1 MERHPFVFEQIPLS
15 VPSGSGTAPT
25 VHHAVAGDTASGR
38 SAPQGSPDEPR
49 MTGTPHHAGYR
60 PVSETLPGGI
70 CRTMEKTSSYNSS
83 GPSAAL
89 LPVCSMRMYR
99 YVVGCLAAGQHI
111 VSPPSSRRSA
121 AVGVQPLPL
130 TAGPVRSSPFPA
142 VVRIRVGERATFSS
156 VSGWETVR
164 SCVYGPLLRQ
174 PHRRRC
180 SSHTFPHTVQSSLPW

>member
-60 PVSETLPGGI
+60 PVSEYLAGRYLPYDGVNLLI
-70 CRTMEKTSSYNSS
+70 KLLRAVC
-83 GPSAAL
+83 GPLA
-89 LPVCSMRMYR
+89 
-99 YVVGCLAAGQHI
+99 CLA
-111 VSPPSSRRSA
+111 
-121 AVGVQPLPL
+121 GVQPLPL